1 MAAAF
6 SSAAIVFNKSDSA
19 YSQQLLSAAS
29 SLYVQVRCLT
39 CIDGSVWSAVGVC
52 GLTTATCLP
61 RPGGILSKAW
71 SPAALPDSAVSKLT
85 AGPSDRLPWRKL
97 SPLAS
102 RLHLTSPLRILQHSM
117 QQHLNSWPVADCT
130 DC

>member
-19 YSQQLLSAAS
+19 YSQKLLSAAS

-39 CIDGSVWSAVGVC
+39 CIDCSVWHAVGVC

-61 RPGGILSKAW
+61 WPGGNPVKGMVTR
-71 SPAALPDSAVSKLT
+71 SPT
-85 AGPSDRLPWRKL
+85 
-97 SPLAS
+97 
-102 RLHLTSPLRILQHSM
+102 
-117 QQHLNSWPVADCT
+117 
-130 DC
+130 